1 MARSEIVV
9 VGAARTAIGTYGG
22 SLKDVPMTRLGAIA
36 VRAALE
42 RSGAQPAQVGH
53 VVMGNVIPTDPTDA
67 YIGRVSAID
76 AGIPKE
82 VPSFHLNRQCGSG
95 LQAIISAAQSIM
107 LGDADVAIGG
117 GVESMSRAGD
127 IVPPARWGARMG
139 DTPLAAENV
148 AERYGI
154 TREMQDALAL
164 ESQRRAARAIAE
176 GRFTSQITPVEI
188 KSKKGPIQ
196 FEVDEHVRPN
206 VTPEQLAR
214 MEPVFKKGGVVT
226 VGNASGLNDGAAAV
240 ALAEAGV
247 ARKLGLKPLAR
258 LVGYAFAGVDPAYMG
273 IGPVPATRNVLERT
287 GLQVKDLDV
296 IESNEA
302 FAAQACAVTLE
313 LGLDPEKVSDR
324 RGHYDQGHLRTA
336 PHRRAL
342 RARDD
347 VHRRRPGHRRDLRA
361 CLAAARDG
369 PQACVTGR
377 DRARDGFEPARRSRA
392 ATACSGSCTARSK
405 RRRSSSRSI

>member
-53 VVMGNVIPTDPTDA
+53 VVMGNVIPTDPSDA

-76 AGIPKE
+76 AGIPME

-117 GVESMSRAGD
+117 GVESMSRAVY
-127 IVPPARWGARMG
+127 IVPAARWGARMG
-139 DTPLAAENV
+139 DTPLVDYMTGALQDPWQRIHMGVTAENV

-302 FAAQACAVTLE
+302 FAAQACAVTRE
-313 LGLDPEKVSDR
+313 LGLDPEKVNPNGSGISL
-324 RGHYDQGHLRTA
+324 GHPVG
-336 PHRRAL
+336 
-342 RARDD
+342 
-347 VHRRRPGHRRDLRA
+347 
-361 CLAAARDG
+361 
-369 PQACVTGR
+369 
-377 DRARDGFEPARRSRA
+377 
-392 ATACSGSCTARSK
+392 ATAIITTKAIYELHRTGGRYALATMCIGGGQGIAAIFERV
-405 RRRSSSRSI
+405 